1 MIHVAIDARL
11 PDQGQGGVQ
20 QVIRSIAEGFRL
32 AGHSDIQRSWIV
44 FDGTNWWKGVL
55 PPEDNLIYVK
65 PPYGI
70 LSIWIADRMPKLVS
84 RSYPLLSKINSR
96 RLPFDTQLNELKVDV
111 VHLPFQDGFRTKVPY
126 IYNPHDLQHEYLP
139 ENFTKAQI
147 KHRNTFW
154 KTLSRNAE
162 LVIAAT
168 PLVREDLIQFWKIY
182 AERIRIIPIPPPTRR
197 VLSSQVTEYSK
208 LQYFLY
214 PAVFWPHK
222 NHAVLIRAMHNVV
235 AKFPH
240 THLVLAGASGPE
252 EKRVKRL
259 VKTLR
264 LRNNVHFAGHVPE
277 SQFGTLIEQSICIV
291 LPSLFE
297 ARSLVVADA
306 QNFGKPVLCSDLP
319 CFKFH
324 EESGVTFFDPGDALD
339 LAEKMTYILN
349 NAQKDTAANYQ
360 LSMKQDVNLIKFV
373 SDLSEAYKYA
383 LDQSDTLT

>member
-11 PDQGQGGVQ
+11 PDHGQGGVQ

-32 AGHSDIQRSWIV
+32 AGNSDIRRSWIV

-55 PPEDNLIYVK
+55 PLEDNLIFVK
-65 PPYGI
+65 PPYGYF
-70 LSIWIADRMPKLVS
+70 SIWIANRMPKLVS
-84 RSYPLLSKINSR
+84 RIYPLLSKINSR
-96 RLPFDTQLNELKVDV
+96 RLPFDNKLNDLKVDV
-111 VHLPFQDGFRTKVPY
+111 VHLPFQDGFRTTVPY
-126 IYNPHDLQHEYLP
+126 LYNPHDFQHEYLP
-139 ENFTKAQI
+139 ENFTKTQI
-147 KHRNTFW
+147 KHRNTYW
-154 KTLSRNAE
+154 KTLCRNAE

-168 PLVREDLIQFWKIY
+168 PLVKEDLIQFWKIN
-182 AERIRIIPIPPPTRR
+182 AERIRIIPIPSPTRHIS
-197 VLSSQVTEYSK
+197 SSQTTDYSE

-222 NHAVLIRAMHNVV
+222 NHAVLIQAMKILV

-240 THLVLAGASGPE
+240 THLVLAGASGHE

-259 VKTLR
+259 VKSLG

-277 SQFGTLIEQSICIV
+277 SQFGTLINQSICIV
-291 LPSLFE
+291 IPSLFE

-319 CFKFH
+319 YFKFH
-324 EESGVTFFDPGDALD
+324 GESGVTFFDPSDAQD
-339 LAEKMTYILN
+339 LAEKMICSLN
-349 NAQKDTAANYQ
+349 NVQKVAAPNHQ
-360 LSMKQDVNLIKFV
+360 LSMKQDINLFKFA

-383 LDQSDTLT
+383 LDQSVTLT